1 MMRKIL
7 TMSILILIGNNIAYS
22 QFQAVKNFQK
32 EIIKNEIT
40 GSNVVMIFKEGEVVF
55 LNAENS
61 NLIGDKKINN
71 QSYKPYQE
79 TLFPIWSMSKPITV
93 VSVMIL
99 VEKGLI
105 KLDDNVS
112 KYLPE
117 FSEIYC
123 KGKTGKYLCK
133 KPLKIIHLLTH
144 RSGFGYYSHQG
155 YGYGLT
161 STIKYN
167 NLNDFSKDLSKVV
180 LEFEPGEKY
189 YYGVNQALLGRV
201 VEVVSKKNFYQFLKE
216 EIFEPLDMSETK
228 FYLTQEDRSR
238 FQPLYINFGMIKGF
252 TTELDELTYEESNSA
267 YFGAEGLISTM
278 NDYSNFCIMLLN
290 GGIYKGKRIISEKS
304 IGIMT
309 SKYSSSYPEEEFADT
324 SKLGFNYG
332 FSMFVLDDP
341 MVDGTGST
349 KGIYGWSGYHGTH
362 FWIDPEK
369 EMFALFMSRH
379 RQNISNTNIQKELRR
394 AVYGLSN

>member
-1 MMRKIL
+1 MRKIL
-7 TMSILILIGNNIAYS
+7 IISFFILIENNLAYS
-22 QFQAVKNFQK
+22 QFEAVKNFQK

-40 GSNVVMIFKEGEVVF
+40 GSNVVMIYKEGKVVF

-93 VSVMIL
+93 VSIMIL

-117 FSEIYC
+117 FSQMYC
-123 KGKTGKYLCK
+123 KGRSGKYLCN

-144 RSGFGYYSHQG
+144 RSGFGYYSYQG

-238 FQPLYINFGMIKGF
+238 FQPLYINFETIKGF

-267 YFGAEGLISTM
+267 YFGGEGLISTM

-309 SKYSSSYPEEEFADT
+309 AKYSSSYPEEEFADT

-341 MVDGTGST
+341 MVDGTGSP

-369 EMFALFMSRH
+369 KMFALFMSRH
-379 RQNISNTNIQKELRR
+379 RQNISNINIQKELRR
-394 AVYGLSN
+394 AVYNSPN

>member
-1 MMRKIL
+1 MRKIL
-7 TMSILILIGNNIAYS
+7 KLSLLILIGNNLAYS
-22 QFQAVKNFQK
+22 QFEAVKNFQK

-40 GSNVVMIFKEGEVVF
+40 GSNVVMIFKEGKVVF

-93 VSVMIL
+93 VSIMIL

-117 FSEIYC
+117 FSQMYC
-123 KGKTGKYLCK
+123 KGRSGKYLCN

-238 FQPLYINFGMIKGF
+238 FQPLYINFGTIKGF

-267 YFGAEGLISTM
+267 YFGGEGLISTM

-309 SKYSSSYPEEEFADT
+309 AKYSSSYPEEEFADT
-324 SKLGFNYG
+324 SKLGFNFG

-369 EMFALFMSRH
+369 KMFALFMSRH
-379 RQNISNTNIQKELRR
+379 RQNSSNINIQKELRR
-394 AVYGLSN
+394 AVYTLSN

>member
-1 MMRKIL
+1 MRKIL
-7 TMSILILIGNNIAYS
+7 IISLFILIENNLAYS
-22 QFQAVKNFQK
+22 QFEAVKNFQK

-40 GSNVVMIFKEGEVVF
+40 GSNVVMIFKEGKVVF

-93 VSVMIL
+93 VSIMIL

-123 KGKTGKYLCK
+123 KGRSGKYLCN

-201 VEVVSKKNFYQFLKE
+201 VEVVSKKKFYQFLKE

-238 FQPLYINFGMIKGF
+238 FQPLYINFGTIKGF

-267 YFGAEGLISTM
+267 YFGGEGLISTM

-309 SKYSSSYPEEEFADT
+309 AKYSSSYPEEEFADT

-341 MVDGTGST
+341 VVDGTRST

-379 RQNISNTNIQKELRR
+379 RQNISSINIQKELRR
-394 AVYGLSN
+394 AVYTLSN

>member
-1 MMRKIL
+1 MRKIL
-7 TMSILILIGNNIAYS
+7 IMSLFILIENNLAYS
-22 QFQAVKNFQK
+22 QFEAVKNFQK
-32 EIIKNEIT
+32 KIIKNEIT
-40 GSNVVMIFKEGEVVF
+40 GSNVVMIYKEGKVVF
-55 LNAENS
+55 FNAENS

-93 VSVMIL
+93 VSIMIL

-117 FSEIYC
+117 FSQMYC
-123 KGKTGKYLCK
+123 KGRSGKYLCN

-167 NLNDFSKDLSKVV
+167 NLKDFSRDLSKVV

-216 EIFEPLDMSETK
+216 EIFQPLDMSETK

-238 FQPLYINFGMIKGF
+238 FQPLYLNFGTIKGF

-267 YFGAEGLISTM
+267 YFGGEGLISTM

-309 SKYSSSYPEEEFADT
+309 AKYSSSYPEEEFADT

-379 RQNISNTNIQKELRR
+379 RQNISNINIQKELRR
-394 AVYGLSN
+394 AVYALSN

>member
-1 MMRKIL
+1 MRKIL
-7 TMSILILIGNNIAYS
+7 IMSLFILIENNLAYS
-22 QFQAVKNFQK
+22 QFEAVKNFQK

-40 GSNVVMIFKEGEVVF
+40 GSNVVMIYKGGKVVF

-93 VSVMIL
+93 VSIMIL

-123 KGKTGKYLCK
+123 KRKSGKYLCN

-238 FQPLYINFGMIKGF
+238 FQPLYINFGTIKGF

-267 YFGAEGLISTM
+267 YFGGEGLISTM

-309 SKYSSSYPEEEFADT
+309 TKYSSSYPEEEFADT

-341 MVDGTGST
+341 VVDGTRST

-379 RQNISNTNIQKELRR
+379 RQNISNINIQKELRR
-394 AVYGLSN
+394 AVYNLSN

>member
-1 MMRKIL
+1 MRKIL
-7 TMSILILIGNNIAYS
+7 TMSLLILIGNKIAYS
-22 QFQAVKNFQK
+22 QFEAVKNFQK

-40 GSNVVMIFKEGEVVF
+40 GSNVVMIFKEGKVVY

-93 VSVMIL
+93 VSIMIL

-123 KGKTGKYLCK
+123 KGKAGKYLCK

-228 FYLTQEDRSR
+228 FYLTQKDRSR
-238 FQPLYINFGMIKGF
+238 FQPLYINFGTIKGF

-267 YFGAEGLISTM
+267 YFGGEGLISTM

-379 RQNISNTNIQKELRR
+379 RQNISNINIQKELRR
-394 AVYGLSN
+394 AVYTLSN

>member
-1 MMRKIL
+1 MRKIL
-7 TMSILILIGNNIAYS
+7 TICLLILIENSLAYS
-22 QFQAVKNFQK
+22 QFEAVRNFQK

-40 GSNVVMIFKEGEVVF
+40 GSNVVMIFKEGKVVF

-93 VSVMIL
+93 VSIMIL

-123 KGKTGKYLCK
+123 KGRSGKYLCN

-228 FYLTQEDRSR
+228 FHLTQEDRSR
-238 FQPLYINFGMIKGF
+238 FQPLYINFGTIKGF
-252 TTELDELTYEESNSA
+252 TTELDELTYEESNLA
-267 YFGAEGLISTM
+267 YFGGEGLISTM

-290 GGIYKGKRIISEKS
+290 GGVYNGKRIISEKS

-309 SKYSSSYPEEEFADT
+309 AKYSSSYPEEEFADS

-379 RQNISNTNIQKELRR
+379 RQNISNINIQKELRR
-394 AVYGLSN
+394 AVYTSSN

>member
-1 MMRKIL
+1 MKKIL
-7 TMSILILIGNNIAYS
+7 IISLFILIQNKLAYS
-22 QFQAVKNFQK
+22 QFEAIKSFQK
-32 EIIKNEIT
+32 EIIKSEIT
-40 GSNVVMIFKEGEVVF
+40 GGNVVMIYKEGKVVF

-71 QSYKPYQE
+71 QSYKPYEE

-93 VSVMIL
+93 VSIMIL

-105 KLDDNVS
+105 NLEDNVS
-112 KYLPE
+112 RYLPE
-117 FSEIYC
+117 FTQIYC
-123 KGKTGKYLCK
+123 KGKSGKYLCK

-161 STIKYN
+161 STIKYD
-167 NLNDFSKDLSKVV
+167 NLNDFSRDLSKVV

-201 VEVVSKKNFYQFLKE
+201 VEVVSKKNFYAFLKE
-216 EIFEPLDMSETK
+216 EIFEPLEMTETK
-228 FYLTQEDRSR
+228 FYLTERDRSR
-238 FQPLYINFGMIKGF
+238 FQPLYINFGTIKGF
-252 TTELDELTYEESNSA
+252 TTELDELTYEESNA
-267 YFGAEGLISTM
+267 AFFGGEGLISTM

-290 GGIYKGKRIISEKS
+290 GGIFKGERIISEKS
-304 IGIMT
+304 IGLMT
-309 SKYSSSYPEEEFADT
+309 KKYSSSYPLEEFADT

-341 MVDGTGST
+341 LVDGTGSS

-362 FWIDPEK
+362 FWIDPTK
-369 EMFALFMSRH
+369 KMFGLFMSRH
-379 RQNISNTNIQKELRR
+379 RQNISNIDVQKELRR
-394 AVYGLSN
+394 VVYRKTN

>member
-1 MMRKIL
+1 MKKIL
-7 TMSILILIGNNIAYS
+7 IISLFVLIQNYLAYS
-22 QFQAVKNFQK
+22 QFEAVKNFQK
-32 EIIKNEIT
+32 EIIKKEIT
-40 GSNVVMIFKEGEVVF
+40 GSNVVMIFKDGKVVF
-55 LNAENS
+55 FNAENS

-93 VSVMIL
+93 VSIMIL

-117 FSEIYC
+117 FSQIYC
-123 KGKTGKYLCK
+123 KGNSGKYLCK

-228 FYLTQEDRSR
+228 FHLTQEDRSR
-238 FQPLYINFGMIKGF
+238 FQPLYINFGTIKGF
-252 TTELDELTYEESNSA
+252 TTELDELTYEENNSA
-267 YFGAEGLISTM
+267 YFGGEGLISTM

-309 SKYSSSYPEEEFADT
+309 AKYSSSYPEEEFADT

-379 RQNISNTNIQKELRR
+379 RQNISNMNIQKELRR
-394 AVYGLSN
+394 AVYTLSN

>member
-1 MMRKIL
+1 MRKIL
-7 TMSILILIGNNIAYS
+7 TMLLLILIGNKIAYS
-22 QFQAVKNFQK
+22 QFEAVKNFQK

-40 GSNVVMIFKEGEVVF
+40 GSNVVMIFKEGKVVF

-93 VSVMIL
+93 VSIMIL

-123 KGKTGKYLCK
+123 KGRSGKYLCN

-201 VEVVSKKNFYQFLKE
+201 VEVVSKKKFYQFLKE

-238 FQPLYINFGMIKGF
+238 FQPLYINFGTIKGF

-267 YFGAEGLISTM
+267 YFGGEGLISTM

-290 GGIYKGKRIISEKS
+290 RGIYKGKRIISEKS

-309 SKYSSSYPEEEFADT
+309 SKYSSSYPEEEFADS

-369 EMFALFMSRH
+369 KMFALFMSRH
-379 RQNISNTNIQKELRR
+379 RQNISNINIQKELRR
-394 AVYGLSN
+394 AVYTLSN

>member
-1 MMRKIL
+1 MKKIL
-7 TMSILILIGNNIAYS
+7 IISLFILIQNKLAYS
-22 QFQAVKNFQK
+22 QFEAIKSFQK
-32 EIIKNEIT
+32 EIIKSEIT
-40 GSNVVMIFKEGEVVF
+40 GGNVVMIYKEGKVVF

-71 QSYKPYQE
+71 QSYKPYEE

-93 VSVMIL
+93 VSIMIL

-105 KLDDNVS
+105 NLEDNVS
-112 KYLPE
+112 RYLPE
-117 FSEIYC
+117 FTQIYC
-123 KGKTGKYLCK
+123 KGKSGKYLCK

-161 STIKYN
+161 STIKYD
-167 NLNDFSKDLSKVV
+167 NLNDFSRDLSKVV

-201 VEVVSKKNFYQFLKE
+201 VEVVSKKNFYAFLKE
-216 EIFEPLDMSETK
+216 EIFEPLEMTETK
-228 FYLTQEDRSR
+228 FYLTERDRSR
-238 FQPLYINFGMIKGF
+238 FQPLYINLGTINGF
-252 TTELDELTYEESNSA
+252 TTELDELTYEESNAA
-267 YFGAEGLISTM
+267 YFGGEGLISTM

-290 GGIYKGKRIISEKS
+290 GGIFKGERIISEKS
-304 IGIMT
+304 IGLMT
-309 SKYSSSYPEEEFADT
+309 KKYSSSYPLEEFADT

-341 MVDGTGST
+341 LVDGTGSS

-362 FWIDPEK
+362 FWIDPTK
-369 EMFALFMSRH
+369 KMFGLFMSRH
-379 RQNISNTNIQKELRR
+379 RQNISNIDIQKELRR
-394 AVYGLSN
+394 VVYRNTN

>member
-1 MMRKIL
+1 MKKIL
-7 TMSILILIGNNIAYS
+7 IISLFILIQNNFVYS
-22 QFQAVKNFQK
+22 QFEAIKSFQK

-40 GSNVVMIFKEGEVVF
+40 GSNVIMIYKEGKVVF

-71 QSYKPYQE
+71 QSYKPYKE

-93 VSVMIL
+93 VSIMIL

-105 KLDDNVS
+105 KLDDSVS

-117 FSEIYC
+117 FTQIYC
-123 KGKTGKYLCK
+123 KGKSGKYLCK

-161 STIKYN
+161 STIKYD
-167 NLNDFSKDLSKVV
+167 NLNDFSKDLSNVV

-189 YYGVNQALLGRV
+189 YYGVNQALLGRL
-201 VEVVSKKNFYQFLKE
+201 VEVVSKKDFYTFLKE
-216 EIFEPLDMSETK
+216 EIFEPLEMTETK
-228 FYLTQEDRSR
+228 FYLTEQDRLR
-238 FQPLYINFGMIKGF
+238 FQPLYINFGTIKGF
-252 TTELDELTYEESNSA
+252 TTELDELTYEESNAA
-267 YFGAEGLISTM
+267 YFGGEGLISTM

-290 GGIYKGKRIISEKS
+290 GGIFKGKRIITEKS

-309 SKYSSSYPEEEFADT
+309 NKYSSFYPNEEFADT
-324 SKLGFNYG
+324 RKLGFNYG

-341 MVDGTGST
+341 VVDGTGST

-362 FWIDPEK
+362 FWIDPTK
-369 EMFALFMSRH
+369 KMFGLFMSRH
-379 RQNISNTNIQKELRR
+379 RQNVSNFDIQKELRR
-394 AVYGLSN
+394 AFYQNPN

>member
-1 MMRKIL
+1 MKKIL
-7 TMSILILIGNNIAYS
+7 IITIIILIQNKLAYS
-22 QFQAVKNFQK
+22 QFEAIKSFQK
-32 EIIKNEIT
+32 DIIKNEIT
-40 GSNVVMIFKEGEVVF
+40 GSNVVMIYKEGKVVF

-71 QSYKPYQE
+71 QSYKPYEE

-93 VSVMIL
+93 VSIMIL

-105 KLDDNVS
+105 NLDDNVS

-117 FSEIYC
+117 FTQIYC
-123 KGKTGKYLCK
+123 KGKSGKYLCK

-161 STIKYN
+161 STIKYD
-167 NLNDFSKDLSKVV
+167 NLNDFSEDLSKVV

-201 VEVVSKKNFYQFLKE
+201 VEVVSKKNFYAFLKE
-216 EIFEPLDMSETK
+216 EIFEPLEMTETK
-228 FYLTQEDRSR
+228 FYLTERDRSR
-238 FQPLYINFGMIKGF
+238 FQPLYVNFGAIKGF
-252 TTELDELTYEESNSA
+252 TTELDELTYEESNAA
-267 YFGAEGLISTM
+267 YFGGEGLISTM

-290 GGIYKGKRIISEKS
+290 GGIFKGKRVISEKS
-304 IGIMT
+304 IGVMT
-309 SKYSSSYPEEEFADT
+309 KKYSSSYPIEEFADT

-332 FSMFVLDDP
+332 FSMFVLDDTV
-341 MVDGTGST
+341 VDGTGSS

-362 FWIDPEK
+362 FWIDPTK
-369 EMFALFMSRH
+369 KMFGLFMSRH
-379 RQNISNTNIQKELRR
+379 RQNISNIDVQKELRR
-394 AVYGLSN
+394 IFYQNTN

>member
-1 MMRKIL
+1 MRKIL
-7 TMSILILIGNNIAYS
+7 IMSLFILIENNLAYS
-22 QFQAVKNFQK
+22 QFEAVKNFQK

-40 GSNVVMIFKEGEVVF
+40 GSNVVMIYKEGKVVF

-93 VSVMIL
+93 VSIMIL

-117 FSEIYC
+117 FSQMYC
-123 KGKTGKYLCK
+123 KGRSGKYLCN

-216 EIFEPLDMSETK
+216 EIFEPLDMDETK
-228 FYLTQEDRSR
+228 FYLTPEDRSR
-238 FQPLYINFGMIKGF
+238 FQPLYINFGTIKGF

-267 YFGAEGLISTM
+267 YFGGEGLISTM

-290 GGIYKGKRIISEKS
+290 GGIYKGRRIISEKS

-309 SKYSSSYPEEEFADT
+309 AKYSSSYPEEEFADT
-324 SKLGFNYG
+324 SKLGFHYG

-379 RQNISNTNIQKELRR
+379 RQNISNMNIQKELRR
-394 AVYGLSN
+394 AVYTLSN

>member
-1 MMRKIL
+1 
-7 TMSILILIGNNIAYS
+7 
-22 QFQAVKNFQK
+22 
-32 EIIKNEIT
+32 
-40 GSNVVMIFKEGEVVF
+40 MIYKEGKVVF

-71 QSYKPYQE
+71 QSYKPYKE

-93 VSVMIL
+93 VSIMIL

-105 KLDDNVS
+105 KLDDSVS

-117 FSEIYC
+117 FTQIYC
-123 KGKTGKYLCK
+123 KGKSGKYLCK
-133 KPLKIIHLLTH
+133 NPLKIIHLLTH

-161 STIKYN
+161 STIKYD
-167 NLNDFSKDLSKVV
+167 NLNDFSKDLSNVV

-189 YYGVNQALLGRV
+189 YYGVNQALLGRL
-201 VEVVSKKNFYQFLKE
+201 VEVVSKKDFYTFLKE
-216 EIFEPLDMSETK
+216 EIFEPLEMTETK
-228 FYLTQEDRSR
+228 FYLTEQDRLR
-238 FQPLYINFGMIKGF
+238 FQPLYINFGTIKGF
-252 TTELDELTYEESNSA
+252 TTELDELTYEESNAA
-267 YFGAEGLISTM
+267 YFGGEGLISTM

-290 GGIYKGKRIISEKS
+290 GGIFKGKRIITEKS

-309 SKYSSSYPEEEFADT
+309 NKYSSFYPNEEFADT
-324 SKLGFNYG
+324 RKLGFNYG

-341 MVDGTGST
+341 VVDGTGST

-362 FWIDPEK
+362 FWIDPTK
-369 EMFALFMSRH
+369 KMFGLFMSRH
-379 RQNISNTNIQKELRR
+379 RQNISNIDVQKELRR
-394 AVYGLSN
+394 AVYQNPN

>member
-1 MMRKIL
+1 MKKIL
-7 TMSILILIGNNIAYS
+7 IISLIILIQNKLVYS
-22 QFQAVKNFQK
+22 QFEAIKSFQK

-40 GSNVVMIFKEGEVVF
+40 GSNVVMIYKEGKVVF

-71 QSYKPYQE
+71 QSYKPYKE

-93 VSVMIL
+93 VSIMIL

-105 KLDDNVS
+105 NLDDNVS

-117 FSEIYC
+117 FTQIYC
-123 KGKTGKYLCK
+123 KGKSGKYLCK

-161 STIKYN
+161 STIKYD
-167 NLNDFSKDLSKVV
+167 NLNDFSEDLSKVV
-180 LEFEPGEKY
+180 LEFEPGQKY

-201 VEVVSKKNFYQFLKE
+201 VEVVSKKNFYAFLKD
-216 EIFEPLDMSETK
+216 EIFDPLEMTETK
-228 FYLTQEDRSR
+228 FYLTERDRSR
-238 FQPLYINFGMIKGF
+238 FQPLYINFGSIKGF
-252 TTELDELTYEESNSA
+252 TTELDELTYEESNAA
-267 YFGAEGLISTM
+267 YFGGEGLISTM

-290 GGIYKGKRIISEKS
+290 GGIFKGKRIISEKS

-309 SKYSSSYPEEEFADT
+309 KKYSSSYPLEEFADT

-341 MVDGTGST
+341 LVDGTGSS

-362 FWIDPEK
+362 FWIDPTK
-369 EMFALFMSRH
+369 KMFGLFMSRH
-379 RQNISNTNIQKELRR
+379 RQNISNIDVQKELRR
-394 AVYGLSN
+394 VVYQNTN

>member
-1 MMRKIL
+1 MRKIL
-7 TMSILILIGNNIAYS
+7 TMSLLILIGNKIAYS
-22 QFQAVKNFQK
+22 QFEAVKNFQK

-40 GSNVVMIFKEGEVVF
+40 GSNVVMIFKEGKVVF

-93 VSVMIL
+93 VSIMIL

-123 KGKTGKYLCK
+123 KGRSGKYLCN

-201 VEVVSKKNFYQFLKE
+201 VEVVSKKKFYQFLKE

-238 FQPLYINFGMIKGF
+238 FQPLYINFGTIKGF

-267 YFGAEGLISTM
+267 YFGGEGLISTM

-290 GGIYKGKRIISEKS
+290 RGIYKGKRIISEKS

-309 SKYSSSYPEEEFADT
+309 SKYSSSYPEEEFADS

-369 EMFALFMSRH
+369 KMFALFMSRH
-379 RQNISNTNIQKELRR
+379 RQNISNINIQKELRR
-394 AVYGLSN
+394 AVYTLSN

>member
-1 MMRKIL
+1 MKKIL
-7 TMSILILIGNNIAYS
+7 IITIIILIQNKLAYS
-22 QFQAVKNFQK
+22 QFEAIKSFQK
-32 EIIKNEIT
+32 DIIKNEIT
-40 GSNVVMIFKEGEVVF
+40 GSNVVMIYKEGKVVF

-71 QSYKPYQE
+71 QSYKPYEE

-93 VSVMIL
+93 VSIMIL

-105 KLDDNVS
+105 NLDDNVS

-117 FSEIYC
+117 FTQIYC
-123 KGKTGKYLCK
+123 KGKSGKYLCK

-161 STIKYN
+161 STIKYD
-167 NLNDFSKDLSKVV
+167 NLNDFSEDLSKVV

-201 VEVVSKKNFYQFLKE
+201 VEVVSKKNFYAFLKE
-216 EIFEPLDMSETK
+216 EIFEPLEMTETK
-228 FYLTQEDRSR
+228 FYLTERDRSR
-238 FQPLYINFGMIKGF
+238 FQPLYVNFGAIKGF
-252 TTELDELTYEESNSA
+252 TTELDELTYEESNAA
-267 YFGAEGLISTM
+267 YFGGEGLISTM

-290 GGIYKGKRIISEKS
+290 GGIFKGKRVISEKS
-304 IGIMT
+304 IGVMT
-309 SKYSSSYPEEEFADT
+309 KKYSSSYPIEEFADT

-332 FSMFVLDDP
+332 FSMFVLDDTV
-341 MVDGTGST
+341 VDGTGSS

-362 FWIDPEK
+362 FWIDPTK
-369 EMFALFMSRH
+369 KMFGLFMSRH
-379 RQNISNTNIQKELRR
+379 RQNISNIDVQKELRR
-394 AVYGLSN
+394 VVYQNTN

>member
-1 MMRKIL
+1 MKKFL
-7 TMSILILIGNNIAYS
+7 TISFLILFQNNLGYS
-22 QFQAVKNFQK
+22 QFKAVKDFQK

-40 GSNVVMIFKEGEVVF
+40 GSNVVMIYKEGKVVF

-61 NLIGDKKINN
+61 NLIGDKKISN

-93 VSVMIL
+93 VSIMIL

-117 FSEIYC
+117 FTQIYC
-123 KGKTGKYLCK
+123 KGQSGKYLCK

-161 STIKYN
+161 STIKYD

-201 VEVVSKKNFYQFLKE
+201 VEVFSKKNFYEFLND
-216 EIFEPLDMSETK
+216 EIFEPLEMNETK

-238 FQPLYINFGMIKGF
+238 FQPLYINFGDIKGF
-252 TTELDELTYEESNSA
+252 TSELDELTYEENNKA
-267 YFGAEGLISTM
+267 YFGGEGLISTM

-290 GGIYKGKRIISEKS
+290 GGVYKGKRIISEKS
-304 IGIMT
+304 IGTMT
-309 SKYSSSYPEEEFADT
+309 KKYSSSYPIEEFADT

-341 MVDGTGST
+341 LVDGTRST

-369 EMFALFMSRH
+369 KMFGLFMSRH
-379 RQNISNTNIQKELRR
+379 RQNQSNIDVQKELRK
-394 AVYGLSN
+394 AVYYSAN

>member
-1 MMRKIL
+1 MRKIL
-7 TMSILILIGNNIAYS
+7 TMSLLILIGSNLAYS
-22 QFQAVKNFQK
+22 QFEAVKNFQK

-40 GSNVVMIFKEGEVVF
+40 GSNVVMIFKEGKVVF

-93 VSVMIL
+93 VSIMIL

-238 FQPLYINFGMIKGF
+238 FQPLYINFGTIKGF

-267 YFGAEGLISTM
+267 YFGGEGLISTM

-290 GGIYKGKRIISEKS
+290 RGIYKGKRIISEKS
-304 IGIMT
+304 IRIMT

-379 RQNISNTNIQKELRR
+379 RQNISNINIQKELRR
-394 AVYGLSN
+394 AVYTLSN

>member
-1 MMRKIL
+1 MRKIL
-7 TMSILILIGNNIAYS
+7 IISFFILIENNLAYS
-22 QFQAVKNFQK
+22 QFEAVKNFQK

-40 GSNVVMIFKEGEVVF
+40 GSNVVMIYKEGKVVF

-93 VSVMIL
+93 VSIMIL

-117 FSEIYC
+117 FSQMYC
-123 KGKTGKYLCK
+123 KGRSGKYLCN

-155 YGYGLT
+155 DGFGLT

-238 FQPLYINFGMIKGF
+238 FQPLYINFETIKGF

-267 YFGAEGLISTM
+267 YFGGEGLISTM

-309 SKYSSSYPEEEFADT
+309 AKYSSSYPEEEFADT

-369 EMFALFMSRH
+369 EMFALFLSRH
-379 RQNISNTNIQKELRR
+379 RQNISNINIQKELRR
-394 AVYGLSN
+394 AVYTLSN

>member
-1 MMRKIL
+1 MKKIL
-7 TMSILILIGNNIAYS
+7 IISLFILIQNNFVYS
-22 QFQAVKNFQK
+22 QFEAIKSFQK

-40 GSNVVMIFKEGEVVF
+40 GSNVIMIYKEGKVVF

-71 QSYKPYQE
+71 QSYKPYKE

-93 VSVMIL
+93 VSIMIL

-117 FSEIYC
+117 FTQIYC
-123 KGKTGKYLCK
+123 KGKSGKYLCK

-161 STIKYN
+161 STIKYD
-167 NLNDFSKDLSKVV
+167 NLNDFSKDLSNVV

-201 VEVVSKKNFYQFLKE
+201 VEVVSKKDFYTFLKE
-216 EIFEPLDMSETK
+216 EIFEPLEMTETK
-228 FYLTQEDRSR
+228 FYLTEQDRLR
-238 FQPLYINFGMIKGF
+238 FQPLYINFGSIKGF
-252 TTELDELTYEESNSA
+252 TTELDELTYEESNAA
-267 YFGAEGLISTM
+267 YFGGEGLISTM

-290 GGIYKGKRIISEKS
+290 GGIFKGKRIITEKS

-309 SKYSSSYPEEEFADT
+309 NKYSSFYPNEEFADT
-324 SKLGFNYG
+324 RKLGFNYG

-341 MVDGTGST
+341 VVDGTGST

-362 FWIDPEK
+362 FWIDPTK
-369 EMFALFMSRH
+369 KMFGLFMSRH
-379 RQNISNTNIQKELRR
+379 RQNISNIDIQKELRR
-394 AVYGLSN
+394 AVYQNPN

>member
-1 MMRKIL
+1 MRKIL
-7 TMSILILIGNNIAYS
+7 TMSLLILIGNKIAYS
-22 QFQAVKNFQK
+22 QFEAVKNFQK

-40 GSNVVMIFKEGEVVF
+40 GSNVVMIFKEGKVVF

-93 VSVMIL
+93 VSIMIL

-105 KLDDNVS
+105 KLDDDVS

-123 KGKTGKYLCK
+123 KGRSGKYLCN

-189 YYGVNQALLGRV
+189 YYGVNQALLGRL

-228 FYLTQEDRSR
+228 FHLTQQDRSR
-238 FQPLYINFGMIKGF
+238 FQPLYINFGTIKGF

-267 YFGAEGLISTM
+267 YFGGEGLISTM

-304 IGIMT
+304 IGVMT
-309 SKYSSSYPEEEFADT
+309 AKYSSSYPKEEFADT

-341 MVDGTGST
+341 IVDGTGST

-379 RQNISNTNIQKELRR
+379 RQNISNINIQKELRR
-394 AVYGLSN
+394 AVYTLSN

>member
-1 MMRKIL
+1 MKKFL
-7 TMSILILIGNNIAYS
+7 TISFLILFQNNLGYS
-22 QFQAVKNFQK
+22 QFEAVKNFQK

-40 GSNVVMIFKEGEVVF
+40 GSNVVMIYKEGKVVF

-61 NLIGDKKINN
+61 NLMGDKKISN

-93 VSVMIL
+93 VSIMIL

-117 FSEIYC
+117 YTQIYC
-123 KGKTGKYLCK
+123 KGKSGKYLCK

-161 STIKYN
+161 STIKYD

-201 VEVVSKKNFYQFLKE
+201 VEVVSRKNFYEFLND
-216 EIFEPLDMSETK
+216 EIFEPLEMNETK

-238 FQPLYINFGMIKGF
+238 FQPLYINFGDIKGF
-252 TTELDELTYEESNSA
+252 TSELDELTYEENNKA
-267 YFGAEGLISTM
+267 YFGGEGLISTM

-290 GGIYKGKRIISEKS
+290 GGVYKGKRIISEKS
-304 IGIMT
+304 IGTMT
-309 SKYSSSYPEEEFADT
+309 KKYSSSYPIEEFADT

-341 MVDGTGST
+341 LVDGTRST

-369 EMFALFMSRH
+369 KMFGLFMSRH
-379 RQNISNTNIQKELRR
+379 RQNQSNIDVQKELRK
-394 AVYGLSN
+394 AVYYSAN

>member
-1 MMRKIL
+1 MKKFL
-7 TMSILILIGNNIAYS
+7 TISFLILFQNNLGYS
-22 QFQAVKNFQK
+22 QFDAVKDFQK

-40 GSNVVMIFKEGEVVF
+40 GSNVVMIYKEGKVVF

-61 NLIGDKKINN
+61 NLMGDKKISN

-93 VSVMIL
+93 VSIMIL

-117 FSEIYC
+117 YNQIYC
-123 KGKTGKYLCK
+123 KGKSGKYLCK

-161 STIKYN
+161 STIKYD

-201 VEVVSKKNFYQFLKE
+201 VEVVSRKNFYEFLND
-216 EIFEPLDMSETK
+216 EIFEPLEMNETK

-238 FQPLYINFGMIKGF
+238 FQPLYINFGDIKGF
-252 TTELDELTYEESNSA
+252 TSELDELTYEENNKA
-267 YFGAEGLISTM
+267 YFGGEGLISTM

-290 GGIYKGKRIISEKS
+290 GGVYKGKRIISEKS
-304 IGIMT
+304 IGTMT
-309 SKYSSSYPEEEFADT
+309 KKYSSSYPIEEFADT

-341 MVDGTGST
+341 LVDGTRST

-369 EMFALFMSRH
+369 KMFGLFMSRH
-379 RQNISNTNIQKELRR
+379 RQNQSNIDVQKELRK
-394 AVYGLSN
+394 AVYYSAN

>member
-1 MMRKIL
+1 MRKIL
-7 TMSILILIGNNIAYS
+7 KLSLLILIGNNLAYS
-22 QFQAVKNFQK
+22 QFEAVKNFQK

-40 GSNVVMIFKEGEVVF
+40 GSNVVMIFKEGKVVF

-93 VSVMIL
+93 VSIMIL

-123 KGKTGKYLCK
+123 KGRSGKYLCN

-238 FQPLYINFGMIKGF
+238 FQPLYINFGTIKGF

-267 YFGAEGLISTM
+267 YFGGEGLISTM

-309 SKYSSSYPEEEFADT
+309 AKYSSSYPEEEFADS

-379 RQNISNTNIQKELRR
+379 RQNISNINIQKELRR
-394 AVYGLSN
+394 AVYTLSN

>member
-1 MMRKIL
+1 MRKIL
-7 TMSILILIGNNIAYS
+7 IMSLFILIENNLAYS
-22 QFQAVKNFQK
+22 QFEAVKNFQK
-32 EIIKNEIT
+32 EIIKNEVT
-40 GSNVVMIFKEGEVVF
+40 GSNAVMIYKEGKVVF
-55 LNAENS
+55 LNAKNS

-93 VSVMIL
+93 VSIMIL

-105 KLDDNVS
+105 NLDDNVS
-112 KYLPE
+112 KYIPE

-123 KGKTGKYLCK
+123 KGKTGKYLCN

-167 NLNDFSKDLSKVV
+167 NLKDFSRDLSKVV

-228 FYLTQEDRSR
+228 FHLTQEDRSR
-238 FQPLYINFGMIKGF
+238 FQPLYINFGTIKGF

-267 YFGAEGLISTM
+267 YFGGEGLISTM

-309 SKYSSSYPEEEFADT
+309 AKYSSSYPEEEFADT

-332 FSMFVLDDP
+332 FSMFILDDP

-379 RQNISNTNIQKELRR
+379 RQNSSNINIQKELRR
-394 AVYGLSN
+394 AVYTLSN

>member
-1 MMRKIL
+1 MRKIL
-7 TMSILILIGNNIAYS
+7 TMSLLILIGSNLAYS
-22 QFQAVKNFQK
+22 QFEAVKNFQK

-40 GSNVVMIFKEGEVVF
+40 GSNVVMIFKEGKVVF

-93 VSVMIL
+93 VSIMIL

-123 KGKTGKYLCK
+123 KGRSGKYLCN

-167 NLNDFSKDLSKVV
+167 NLHDFSKDLSKVV

-238 FQPLYINFGMIKGF
+238 FQPLYINFGTIKGF

-267 YFGAEGLISTM
+267 YFGGEGLISTM

-309 SKYSSSYPEEEFADT
+309 AKYSSSYPEEEFADT

-379 RQNISNTNIQKELRR
+379 RQNISNINIQKELRR
-394 AVYGLSN
+394 AVYTLSN

>member
-1 MMRKIL
+1 MRKIL
-7 TMSILILIGNNIAYS
+7 KLSLLILIGNNLAYS
-22 QFQAVKNFQK
+22 QFEAVKNFQK

-40 GSNVVMIFKEGEVVF
+40 GSNVVMIFKEGKVVF

-93 VSVMIL
+93 VSIMIL

-123 KGKTGKYLCK
+123 KGRSGKYLCN

-161 STIKYN
+161 NTIKYN

-238 FQPLYINFGMIKGF
+238 FQPLYINFGTIKGF

-267 YFGAEGLISTM
+267 YFGGEGLISTM

-309 SKYSSSYPEEEFADT
+309 TKYSSSYPEEEFADS

-332 FSMFVLDDP
+332 FSMFVLSDP
-341 MVDGTGST
+341 AVDGTGST

-369 EMFALFMSRH
+369 KMFALFMSRH
-379 RQNISNTNIQKELRR
+379 RQNISNINIQKELRR
-394 AVYGLSN
+394 AVYTLSK

>member
-1 MMRKIL
+1 MKKIL
-7 TMSILILIGNNIAYS
+7 IISLFVLIQNYIAYS
-22 QFQAVKNFQK
+22 QFEAVKNFQK

-40 GSNVVMIFKEGEVVF
+40 GSNVVMIFKNGKVIF
-55 LNAENS
+55 FNAENS

-93 VSVMIL
+93 VSIMIL

-117 FSEIYC
+117 FSQIYC
-123 KGKTGKYLCK
+123 KGKSGKYLCK

-161 STIKYN
+161 STIKYD

-201 VEVVSKKNFYQFLKE
+201 VEVVSKKNFYEFLKE
-216 EIFEPLDMSETK
+216 EIFEPLEMSETK

-238 FQPLYINFGMIKGF
+238 FQPLFVNFGTIKGF
-252 TTELDELTYEESNSA
+252 TTELDELTYEETNA
-267 YFGAEGLISTM
+267 ANFGGEGLISTM
-278 NDYSNFCIMLLN
+278 NDYSNFCVMLLN

-309 SKYSSSYPEEEFADT
+309 KKYSSSYPEEEFADT
-324 SKLGFNYG
+324 RKLGFNYG

-341 MVDGTGST
+341 IVDGTGST

-362 FWIDPEK
+362 FWIDPIK
-369 EMFALFMSRH
+369 KMFGLFMSRH
-379 RQNISNTNIQKELRR
+379 RQNISNIDIQKELRKII
-394 AVYGLSN
+394 YKSTN